1 VVVVVETVTSV
12 VVGVEV
18 EPAIEIS
25 WDDEDATLSPCTD
38 PVDCG
43 LDWDVTNAVE
53 GGSGGA
59 ADAVGW

>member
-1 VVVVVETVTSV
+1 MVVVETVTSV
-12 VVGVEV
+12 DVKVEV

-25 WDDEDATLSPCTD
+25 WDDEERTLSPCAD

-43 LDWDVTNAVE
+43 LDWDMTDAGE
-53 GGSGGA
+53 GRNGGE